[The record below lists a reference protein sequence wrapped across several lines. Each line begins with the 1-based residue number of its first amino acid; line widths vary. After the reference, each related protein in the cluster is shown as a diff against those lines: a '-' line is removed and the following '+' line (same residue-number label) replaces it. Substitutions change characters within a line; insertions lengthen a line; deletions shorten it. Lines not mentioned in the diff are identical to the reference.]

1 MARPADRAVRSIFAF
16 LRSKAKDA
24 ASIPRANLISND
36 NFFFNEKRT
45 LRYNR
50 TYHYQ
55 IIHN

>member
-36 NFFFNEKRT
+36 NFFSMKKELYVITGRINTK
-45 LRYNR
+45 
-50 TYHYQ
+50 
-55 IIHN
+55 